1 MDTQEVIAIDGRDIQ
16 RLYLKPGD
24 VLIYTYPGKL
34 RSDTADII
42 RERLREIFE
51 ADIPIVILDHGAR
64 LQVVN
69 KNELET

>member
-16 RLYLKPGD
+16 RLHLEPGD
-24 VLIYTYPGKL
+24 VLVYVYPRKMTAETIDRISHQL
-34 RSDTADII
+34 RKA
-42 RERLREIFE
+42 FK
-51 ADIPIVILDHGAR
+51 ADIPIVILDQGAR